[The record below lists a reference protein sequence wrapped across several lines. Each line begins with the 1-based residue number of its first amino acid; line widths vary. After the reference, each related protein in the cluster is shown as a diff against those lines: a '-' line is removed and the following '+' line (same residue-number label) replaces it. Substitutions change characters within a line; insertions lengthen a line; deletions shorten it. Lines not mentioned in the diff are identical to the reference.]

1 MNTELMEQV
10 ASTGSK
16 NKKIELLAGCDYLD
30 KKMLCWALDPAI
42 TFGVIL
48 DTDEVLKG
56 WMGQWGHSHS
66 LWWENLDEILMRLSA
81 RKLTGNA
88 AIEAVTE
95 HITDAMY
102 QEDALWACR
111 IVNKD
116 LRAGFSES
124 TLNKVFPGIIEPF
137 EVALCKTY
145 DPEKHEFP
153 GEWCIE
159 PKLDGLRMVIV
170 DGVAYTRNG
179 RTIET
184 VGHIQKELA
193 HLTKEYVF
201 DGEVMGVGEFDEAS
215 GDIRRKSTG
224 ENKDIYYNVFDVVPI
239 RDWLAKKTEPLRK
252 RKDLLNKLIHALAD
266 YKHIRVVESLLVPK
280 NPTSAQIFA
289 VMNQMIAKGY
299 EGAVAKDLDQIM
311 VWGKHTGSYLK
322 IKKMDT
328 ADGRIKKLLE
338 GKGKDKGKLG
348 AMMVEFDGV
357 ITKVGS
363 GFSDE
368 QRIKYWKLGDEILE
382 EMIEAQYQNKTPDG
396 KLRFPVFIKFRKD
409 KS

>member
-1 MNTELMEQV
+1 MNTELMEQG
-10 ASTGSK
+10 ANTGSK
-16 NKKIELLAGCDYLD
+16 NKKIELLAGCDDLD

-42 TFGVIL
+42 TFGVIM
-48 DTDEVLKG
+48 DTDEVVKG
-56 WMGQWGHSHS
+56 WMGQWGLSHRQ
-66 LWWENLDEILMRLSA
+66 WWDEFNDILGQLS
-81 RKLTGNA
+81 RRDLTGNA
-88 AIEAVTE
+88 AIDAVTE

-111 IVNKD
+111 IVNRD

-137 EVALCKTY
+137 EVALCKVY
-145 DPEKHEFP
+145 DPEKHDFP
-153 GEWCIE
+153 GSWIIE

-193 HLTKEYVF
+193 HLTKDYVF

-252 RKDLLNKLIHALAD
+252 RKEQLKKIFHALVK
-266 YKHIRVVESLLVPK
+266 YQHVRVVEWLDVPT
-280 NPTSAQIFA
+280 NPTSQQIFA
-289 VMNQMIAKGY
+289 VMNQMIARGY

-322 IKKMDT
+322 IKKMDN
-328 ADGRIKKLLE
+328 ADGRVKQLLE

-363 GFSDE
+363 GFSDA
-368 QRIKYWKLGDEILE
+368 QRREYWKLGDEILE

-409 KS
+409 KT

>member
-16 NKKIELLAGCDYLD
+16 NKKIELLAGCDDLD
-30 KKMLCWALDPAI
+30 KKMLVWALDPAI

-48 DTDEVLKG
+48 DTDEVVKG
-56 WMGQWGHSHS
+56 WMGQWGRSHKQ
-66 LWWENLDEILMRLSA
+66 WWNEFDSILGQLS
-81 RKLTGNA
+81 RRDLTGNA

-102 QEDALWACR
+102 NEDALWACR
-111 IVNKD
+111 IVNRD

-159 PKLDGLRMVIV
+159 PKLDGLRMAIV

-193 HLTKEYVF
+193 HLTKDYVF
-201 DGEVMGVGEFDEAS
+201 DGEVMGVGDFDEAS

-239 RDWLAKKTEPLRK
+239 RDWLTKKTEPLRK
-252 RKDLLNKLIHALAD
+252 RKQLLNKLIHALAD

-280 NPTSAQIFA
+280 NPTSQQIFA
-289 VMNQMIAKGY
+289 VMNQMIARGY

-338 GKGKDKGKLG
+338 GKGKDKGSLG

-363 GFSDE
+363 GFSAE
-368 QRIKYWKLGDEILE
+368 QRKLYWKLGDEILE
-382 EMIEAQYQNKTPDG
+382 EMIETQYQNKTPDG